1 MSRYPEV
8 KWAQRSDKVYL
19 TILLADAKHV
29 QINLEPDGVFTF
41 SGIAGSENI
50 LYELKLELYDKVNVE
65 TSKLNTGVRS
75 IFCVINK
82 AENGWWKKLL
92 RGDGKLPHYIKVD
105 WDKWVDADDGPNGD
119 EFEGMDLSKLGNM
132 GDMDGVDDFDDGD
145 AEDAGEFG
153 DYEKTDKAASAT
165 KIETEAAPST

>member
-1 MSRYPEV
+1 MAFALSRLEERRRRRRYGADGIQILLMDPSRYPEV

-29 QINLEPDGVFTF
+29 QILLF
-41 SGIAGSENI
+41 I
-50 LYELKLELYDKVNVE
+50 L
-65 TSKLNTGVRS
+65 S

-105 WDKWVDADDGPNGD
+105 WDKWVDADDGPNDD

-145 AEDAGEFG
+145 AEDKLE
-153 DYEKTDKAASAT
+153 SLL
-165 KIETEAAPST
+165 IIVV